1 MMLEQLVILNARQV
15 LRKQHFFLIPACE
28 VSGKERMANEWEKL

>member
-1 MMLEQLVILNARQV
+1 MLQQLVILNARQV
-15 LRKQHFFLIPACE
+15 LRKQHFLLLRVCE